1 MSKFEQEASI
11 EVLNE
16 DIDEEIVF
24 LVYVGFIKYRGPV
37 LVLNTTYEEVFI
49 VVRQISTVRANFWR
63 RVYFGW
69 IGIED
74 CKYGKVI

>member
-1 MSKFEQEASI
+1 M
-11 EVLNE
+11 LNE

-49 VVRQISTVRANFWR
+49 VVRQISTVRANFR
-63 RVYFGW
+63 GRVYF
-69 IGIED
+69 
-74 CKYGKVI
+74 